1 MNDNKPLII
10 WVDDDFSLRVV
21 AERVLIK
28 AGFECITAGS
38 GEEAIVLLDQV
49 VPDLILL
56 DLEMPGVSG
65 FKTCS
70 AIRQHT
76 AHKNVPVLTVTCHDD
91 FSSIERAYEM
101 GATDFMIKPLN
112 WKLLVY
118 RIQYMLRSDQIIKNL
133 NQCKSRLRNVQKVAQ
148 LGTWEWNAKTGIVH
162 LSQEAQLLLG
172 FIEQSELSYDEFLQC
187 VHPGDRDRFVFSL
200 EHSSSDSSDAA
211 ISPFMIEHRLINA
224 QSESLEVIQVGEV
237 SRYRGNKPI
246 WITSAM
252 QEAYRHH
259 QSFAQNVD
267 VYSGVGQRS

>member
-1 MNDNKPLII
+1 MKDNKALII

-38 GEEAIVLLDQV
+38 GEEALALLDQV

-56 DLEMPGVSG
+56 DLEMPGLSG

-70 AIRQHT
+70 AIRQHSV
-76 AHKNVPVLTVTCHDD
+76 HKDVPVLSVTCHDD

-118 RIQYMLRSDQIIKNL
+118 RIQYMLRSDEIIKNL
-133 NQCKSRLRNVQKVAQ
+133 KQCKSRLRNVQKVAQ
-148 LGTWEWNAKTGIVH
+148 LGTWEWSAKTGIVH
-162 LSQEAQLLLG
+162 LSQNAQLLLG
-172 FIEQSELSYDEFLQC
+172 FNEQPELSYEQFLQC

-200 EHSSSDSSDAA
+200 EHSSSGSSVES
-211 ISPFMIEHRLINA
+211 ITPFMIEHRLINA
-224 QSESLEVIQVGEV
+224 QGESMDVIQIGEV
-237 SRYRGNKPI
+237 SRFHGDIPI

-259 QSFAQNVD
+259 QSFAQNVNL
-267 VYSGVGQRS
+267 YSGVGQRG